1 MKKLS
6 STAKKIDVV
15 LRILFWALIVAGVAA
30 AVAALLPLV
39 LRRSAPE
46 TNGVSL
52 DLDFVKLHLSQPT
65 QDAAMAQQITTLAAM
80 ALMLLGSG
88 GAAYA
93 IKLIRNIL
101 KPMKDGQPFHACVS
115 ANLKKMAWL
124 SLLGGIAANVVKIL
138 MQIALVRGF
147 NMAELLSNDKITK
160 ITFNY
165 SFNLTFVLVA
175 AILFLLSYIFR
186 YGAELQQLSD
196 ETL

>member
-39 LRRSAPE
+39 LRRPAPE
-46 TNGVSL
+46 TNGLSL

-65 QDAAMAQQITTLAAM
+65 QDAAMAQQITTLATM

-88 GAAYA
+88 VAAYA

>member
-39 LRRSAPE
+39 LRRPAPE

-147 NMAELLSNDKITK
+147 NIAELLSNDKITK

>member
-39 LRRSAPE
+39 LRRPAPE